1 MNYRQFRDP
10 AELGGYVFLKMP
22 FLVLFGWLTVWNK
35 MTVPKWTSEGEW
47 MNFIPSDNLI

>member
-22 FLVLFGWLTVWNK
+22 FLVDSMEQNDGPKADFWRRMDEFHTVW
-35 MTVPKWTSEGEW
+35 
-47 MNFIPSDNLI
+47 